1 MFKLQAP
8 SSKLQRNLKLQVPI
22 HQRYFGA
29 WILVL
34 LWILMLGAWSFSAHA
49 QPFHLPTA
57 NHALFEKNGGE
68 KFFVGTTGK
77 PWESGCFGCV
87 RSDGWQMHEGLDI
100 KCLQRDKHGE
110 PIDPVMSTA
119 DGTVAYFANNPALS
133 NYGRYIIL
141 KHVMD
146 GIEVYSLY
154 AHLSAIRDGLK
165 IGQQVHTGEPIAT
178 MGRTSNTRERITK
191 ERAHVH
197 FELNL
202 LYNDNYSGY
211 HKKNLPGERNDH
223 GEWNGQNLVGMDPKL
238 ILEAERAQGAKF
250 NLTQWIQTRP
260 ELFRV
265 LVRKTDFPWAR
276 RYHALIVDRNIDKKN
291 IAGYEIAIDYNGLPF
306 QLIPHTAAEMKSGAK
321 YQLLAVNA
329 AEYAKNPCR
338 KLVRQRG
345 TRWELTNKGSSLL
358 DLLLY

>member
-1 MFKLQAP
+1 MFSSVFKMAVRFQTPLSTPKLY
-8 SSKLQRNLKLQVPI
+8 SWSLKFL
-22 HQRYFGA
+22 
-29 WILVL
+29 WCLVL
-34 LWILMLGAWSFSAHA
+34 GSWSFPADA
-49 QPFHLPTA
+49 QPFHLPTT
-57 NHALFEKNGGE
+57 NRALFEKNGGE

-87 RSDGWQMHEGLDI
+87 RSEGWQMHEGLDI

-110 PIDPVMSTA
+110 PIDPVMATS
-119 DGTVAYFANNPALS
+119 DGTVAYFSDKPALS
-133 NYGRYIIL
+133 NYGRYVVL
-141 KHVMD
+141 KHVID

-165 IGQQVHTGEPIAT
+165 VGQQVRTGEPIAI

-202 LYNDNYSGY
+202 LYNDNYSGW
-211 HKKNLPGERNDH
+211 HKKFLVGERNDH

-238 ILEAERAQGAKF
+238 ILEAERTQGAKF
-250 NLTQWIQTRP
+250 NLAQWIQTRT

-265 LVRKTDFPWAR
+265 MVRKTDFPWLR
-276 RYHALIVDRNIDKKN
+276 HYPALVVNRNLDRKS
-291 IAGYEIAIDYNGLPF
+291 IAGYEIAFDYNGLPF
-306 QLIPHTAAEMKSGAK
+306 QLIPHTAAEMKGSSK
-321 YQLLAVNA
+321 YVVLGVNA
-329 AEYAKNPCR
+329 PEYTKNACR
-338 KLVRQRG
+338 KLIRQRG
-345 TRWELTNKGSSLL
+345 SRWELTNKGTSLV

>member
-1 MFKLQAP
+1 M
-8 SSKLQRNLKLQVPI
+8 V
-22 HQRYFGA
+22 
-29 WILVL
+29 
-34 LWILMLGAWSFSAHA
+34 LGAWSFSAHA
-49 QPFHLPTA
+49 QPFRLPTA
-57 NHALFEKNGGE
+57 NHALLEKNGGE

-77 PWESGCFGCV
+77 SWESGGFGCV

-110 PIDPVMSTA
+110 PVDPVLATA
-119 DGTVAYFANNPALS
+119 DGSVAYFSNHPELS
-133 NYGRYIIL
+133 NYGRYVIL
-141 KHVMD
+141 RHVVD
-146 GIEVYSLY
+146 GIEIYSLY

-165 IGQQVHTGEPIAT
+165 IGQQVKTSEPIAT

-202 LYNDNYSGY
+202 LYSDNFSSW
-211 HKKNLPGERNDH
+211 HKKTSPGQRNDH
-223 GEWNGQNLVGMDPKL
+223 GEWNGQNLVGIDPKL
-238 ILEAERAQGAKF
+238 VFEAERNLGAKF
-250 NLTQWIQTRP
+250 NLAQFLQTRT

-265 LVRKTDFPWAR
+265 LVRKTDFPFLR
-276 RYHALIVDRNIDKKN
+276 RNRALIVERNLDKKSV
-291 IAGYEIAIDYNGLPF
+291 AGYEIAFDYNGLPF
-306 QLIPHTAAEMKSGAK
+306 QLLPHTAAEMKSGPK

-338 KLVRQRG
+338 KLVKQHG
-345 TRWELTNKGSSLL
+345 KRWDLTTKGASLL

>member
-1 MFKLQAP
+1 MENFQDPSSGLKGGCKIQAP
-8 SSKLQRNLKLQVPI
+8 NAAF
-22 HQRYFGA
+22 YFGVRRLNVL
-29 WILVL
+29 WCLVL
-34 LWILMLGAWSFSAHA
+34 GCWGFCANA

-57 NHALFEKNGGE
+57 NKALFEKGGGE
-68 KFFVGTTGK
+68 RFFVGTTGK

-110 PIDPVMSTA
+110 PTDPVMATA
-119 DGTVAYFANNPALS
+119 DGTVAYFSNHPELS
-133 NYGRYIIL
+133 NYGRYIVLRHI
-141 KHVMD
+141 VD

-165 IGQQVHTGEPIAT
+165 IGQQVKTSEVIAT

-202 LYNDNYSGY
+202 LYNDNYAVW
-211 HKKNLPGERNDH
+211 HKKHLVGERNDH
-223 GEWNGQNLVGMDPKL
+223 GEWNGQNLVGMDPRL
-238 ILEAERAQGAKF
+238 ILEAEVAQGAKF
-250 NLTQWIQTRP
+250 NLVHFILTRT

-265 LVRKTDFPWAR
+265 MVKKTDFPFLH
-276 RYHALIVDRNIDKKN
+276 RYHALVVERNIDKKN
-291 IAGYEIAIDYNGLPF
+291 IAGYEIAFDYNGLPF
-306 QLIPHTAAEMKSGAK
+306 QLIPHTAAEMKGGSK

-329 AEYAKNPCR
+329 AEYQKNPCR
-338 KLVRQRG
+338 KLVKQRG
-345 TRWELTNKGSSLL
+345 SRWELTNKGTSLL
-358 DLLLY
+358 DLLLF